1 MDVEANICDVSKHL
15 RFKCPFSCLVAAPS
29 GSGKTLLVRN
39 ILSDHK
45 TLFGFDKLSVLWCYG
60 EETSDLSKPISPS
73 ITLQTVNGV
82 PSKEQMKGHN
92 VVVIDDLMVEATN
105 DKRLVNIFTKE
116 CHHMN
121 ISCFFLTQNLFDRS
135 PVSRTVS
142 LNANYFLIL
151 KNNRDKQQI
160 RVFARQVS
168 HGDSQQFLEA
178 YADATKNPFGYL
190 LLDLKP
196 DTPDHLRIRSRIT
209 SAEVKHLKRK
219 FAPIV
224 YVPKCQKT

>member
-1 MDVEANICDVSKHL
+1 MTSKDICDVSKHL
-15 RFKCPFSCLVAAPS
+15 RFKHPFSCLVAAPS
-29 GSGKTLLVRN
+29 GSGKTMLIRQ
-39 ILSDHK
+39 ILKDHK
-45 TLFGFDKLSVLWCYG
+45 ELMNLEKLSVLWCYG
-60 EETSDLSKPISPS
+60 EETADLNSEISVTVSMNTFKGIPS
-73 ITLQTVNGV
+73 R
-82 PSKEQMKGHN
+82 EEMKN
-92 VVVIDDLMVEATN
+92 LDVVVIDDLMVEASN

-121 ISCFFLTQNLFDRS
+121 ISCFFLTQNLFERN

-168 HGDSQQFLEA
+168 PGDPIQFLEA
-178 YADATKNPFGYL
+178 YEDATSKPFGYI

-196 DTPDHLRIRSRIT
+196 DTPDHLRLRTRIT